1 MHYTAS
7 AQCRRSVAVE
17 DHADWKRSHALK
29 CQFAVCNTLL
39 TILLHK
45 HRIDA
50 QSHSL
55 WHAPCAQPE
64 AKMHGLLVHQPCQ
77 PTLRVLKDDGIGPVP
92 MRLEHGRPH
101 PEMAVEQLHQLCT
114 ACSIGRE
121 RYLKRNRL
129 PCSHRMIASNHR
141 FKYPSLKGALF
152 DAQFPTYSQT
162 ACITKRMAYYYC
174 LPLLLLATAAMAV
187 ELVTYATDK
196 QHNNL
201 GMLQNTAR
209 WHGWSALHVIG
220 TQEGFDSHGLVD
232 KLRALRRFARKWPGD
247 TILAFVDAYDVI
259 INNEPAALETAFLSS
274 GKRVLLASENGCCTD
289 KQTALR
295 YGTTCHPNWP
305 FATDRKWLNSGVI
318 VGYAKD
324 IRRLL
329 RMAWKEY
336 RAHPAVY
343 RAHTDQQLLCF
354 LVSDGSTLWSR
365 ASVGIDHRSEMALT
379 TYKTEIQQVLGFDS
393 IGRMVFSNRTT
404 PAIIHFNGPAHEK
417 ASQIAYA
424 KAHLLLPTAA
434 TA

>member
-1 MHYTAS
+1 
-7 AQCRRSVAVE
+7 
-17 DHADWKRSHALK
+17 
-29 CQFAVCNTLL
+29 
-39 TILLHK
+39 
-45 HRIDA
+45 
-50 QSHSL
+50 
-55 WHAPCAQPE
+55 
-64 AKMHGLLVHQPCQ
+64 
-77 PTLRVLKDDGIGPVP
+77 
-92 MRLEHGRPH
+92 
-101 PEMAVEQLHQLCT
+101 
-114 ACSIGRE
+114 
-121 RYLKRNRL
+121 
-129 PCSHRMIASNHR
+129 
-141 FKYPSLKGALF
+141 
-152 DAQFPTYSQT
+152 
-162 ACITKRMAYYYC
+162 MAYYYC

-329 RMAWKEY
+329 RMAWKEPIPPCIAPT
-336 RAHPAVY
+336 RTSSSSA
-343 RAHTDQQLLCF
+343 F
-354 LVSDGSTLWSR
+354 WSR
-365 ASVGIDHRSEMALT
+365 TAPPSGLEPLWVLIIAAKWPSPPTRQRFSRCWAL
-379 TYKTEIQQVLGFDS
+379 I
-393 IGRMVFSNRTT
+393 
-404 PAIIHFNGPAHEK
+404 P
-417 ASQIAYA
+417 
-424 KAHLLLPTAA
+424 
-434 TA
+434 